1 MKKMTFLA
9 GIVFVMFACNSGNKE
24 SSGATSDGNNKVSN
38 KESGKTYNCLKKY
51 QDDYKGLLSK
61 EEIASVYP
69 VDFDKAEEELRS
81 GSYGEYIYQWPSDR
95 PSFTMEVSGMKMEL
109 PDQNTIGI
117 KMLSFSSDDIGLK
130 SIKGTFD
137 MGYKELS
144 DAELEKIQANLDKQ
158 NEETQKTGKKLMKK
172 RTKMKFD
179 FVDGLG
185 SSAWYK
191 WNENYGGELAVLA
204 GRAKF
209 NIVTKI
215 SSDPEENKQVA
226 KKLAEKVLAKCN

>member
-1 MKKMTFLA
+1 
-9 GIVFVMFACNSGNKE
+9 
-24 SSGATSDGNNKVSN
+24 
-38 KESGKTYNCLKKY
+38 
-51 QDDYKGLLSK
+51 
-61 EEIASVYP
+61 
-69 VDFDKAEEELRS
+69 
-81 GSYGEYIYQWPSDR
+81 
-95 PSFTMEVSGMKMEL
+95 MKMQI

-117 KMLSFSSDDIGLK
+117 KMLSFSSDDSELNSVK
-130 SIKGTFD
+130 ENFD

-144 DAELEKIQANLDKQ
+144 EKELERIQANLDKQ
-158 NEETQKTGKKLMKK
+158 NEETQKTGKKLLNT
-172 RTKMKFD
+172 RTKMKSD

-215 SSDPEENKQVA
+215 SNDPEENKQVA
-226 KKLAEKVLAKCN
+226 EKLAEKVLSKCK